1 MAQLVYM
8 KLPDVSLNNW
18 SGDSEGVVIDTEDT
32 PNEKLNEEYAPYRV
46 ERCVRLPD
54 DCSEM
59 PCDRLLTAE

>member
-8 KLPDVSLNNW
+8 KDPNVKLGDW
-18 SGDSEGVVIDTEDT
+18 SSGAEGVVIDTEDT
-32 PNEKLNEEYAPYRV
+32 PNEKLNEEYAPLRV

-59 PCDRLLTAE
+59 PCDRLLVAE